1 MISRTLWYL
10 EKHTSLLYG
19 AMAILTLITLV
30 LTLLPQEKFIDA
42 PVFQYDK
49 IGHTLVFGSWTFLLG
64 LIMLV
69 SDRKPLPLFSIFL
82 AGSLFGISIEILQEV
97 LPSNRHL
104 NPYDAL
110 ADIIGCLIA
119 VGFLKV
125 ITSYSTYVK
134 KPSEH

>member
-10 EKHTSLLYG
+10 EKHTFLLYG
-19 AMAILTLITLV
+19 SLMILTLITLA
-30 LTLLPQEKFIDA
+30 LTLLPQEKFIDTPA
-42 PVFQYDK
+42 FQYDK
-49 IGHTLVFGSWTFLLG
+49 IGHTLVFGSWAFLLG

-69 SDRKPLPLFSIFL
+69 SDQKPLPLFSIFL

-110 ADIIGCLIA
+110 ADVIGCLIA
-119 VGFLKV
+119 IGFLKV

-134 KPSEH
+134 KPSKH